1 MTATLII
8 SLVNVII
15 KFRKKHM
22 KTSFELVDNIN
33 DTLYPER

>member
-15 KFRKKHM
+15 KFREKNTYEKEFLI
-22 KTSFELVDNIN
+22 S
-33 DTLYPER
+33 